1 MAGMTKEVLSTMI
14 DAKEISKFYG
24 PFVAVED
31 ISFRIPSGQVVAML
45 GPNGAGKST
54 LMKILTGYLAPSG
67 GSAAIAGH
75 DVQRERL
82 AAAAHVGY
90 LPENGPLYPDMT
102 ALELLRFFGQ
112 ARGLSAERLKDR
124 TQAVAA
130 QCSIAEILEKP
141 VGKLSKGL
149 RQRVGLS
156 VALLHDP
163 DVLIVDEPT
172 AGLDPNQ
179 VRHFRE
185 QIADL
190 RKTKTILISTHILS
204 EVMAV
209 ADRVIV
215 INNGRLIFDGKPAD
229 LAAGGSPEDT
239 FYRWTRD
246 GAPQPRPR
254 ESMT

>member
-1 MAGMTKEVLSTMI
+1 MSTMI
-14 DAKEISKFYG
+14 HAQGISKFYG
-24 PFVAVED
+24 PFVAVQD
-31 ISFRIPSGQVVAML
+31 ITFSIPSGQVVAML

-67 GSAAIAGH
+67 GTAAIAGH
-75 DVQRERL
+75 DVQRDRL

-90 LPENGPLYPDMT
+90 LPENGPLYSDMT
-102 ALELLRFFGQ
+102 ALELLRFFGE
-112 ARGLSAERLKDR
+112 ARGLSADRLKDR
-124 TQAVAA
+124 IEAVSE
-130 QCSIAEILEKP
+130 QCSITYILEKP

-185 QIADL
+185 QIAEL
-190 RKTKTILISTHILS
+190 RKTKTMLISTHILS

-209 ADRVIV
+209 ADRVIL
-215 INNGRLIFDGKPAD
+215 INNGRLIFDGTPAD
-229 LAAGGSPEDT
+229 LKAGGSPEDT

-246 GAPQPRPR
+246 EGARSIPA
-254 ESMT
+254 

>member
-1 MAGMTKEVLSTMI
+1 MI
-14 DAKEISKFYG
+14 DAKGISKFYG

-31 ISFRIPSGQVVAML
+31 ISFQIPSRQVVAML

-54 LMKILTGYLAPSG
+54 LMKILTGYLAPSSG
-67 GSAAIAGH
+67 TAAIAGH
-75 DVQRERL
+75 DVQRDRL
-82 AAAAHVGY
+82 TAAAHIGY

-102 ALELLRFFGQ
+102 ALELLRFFGD
-112 ARGLSAERLKDR
+112 ARGLSPARLKDR
-124 TQAVAA
+124 VEAVAE
-130 QCSIAEILEKP
+130 QCNIREILEKP

-185 QIADL
+185 QITAL
-190 RKTKTILISTHILS
+190 RKTKTTLISTHILS

-215 INNGRLIFDGKPAD
+215 VNNGRLIFDGTPAD
-229 LAAGGSPEDT
+229 LTADGSPEDT

-246 GAPQPRPR
+246 GAALPTPA
-254 ESMT
+254 

>member
-1 MAGMTKEVLSTMI
+1 MNAMI
-14 DAKEISKFYG
+14 HADEISKFYG
-24 PFVAVED
+24 PFVAVQD
-31 ISFRIPSGQVVAML
+31 ISFQIPSGQVVAML

-54 LMKILTGYLAPSG
+54 LMKILTGYLAPSDG
-67 GSAAIAGH
+67 TAAIAGH
-75 DVQRERL
+75 DVQRDRF
-82 AAAAHVGY
+82 AASAHVGY
-90 LPENGPLYPDMT
+90 LPENGPLYSDMT
-102 ALELLRFFGQ
+102 ALELLRFFGE
-112 ARGLSAERLKDR
+112 ARGLSPGRLKDR
-124 TQAVAA
+124 IEAVAE
-130 QCSIAEILEKP
+130 QCSIRDILEKP

-190 RKTKTILISTHILS
+190 RKTKTMLISTHMLS
-204 EVMAV
+204 EVMAI
-209 ADRVIV
+209 ADRVIL
-215 INNGRLIFDGKPAD
+215 INNGRMVFDGKPAD
-229 LAAGGSPEDT
+229 LTTGGSPEET

-246 GAPQPRPR
+246 GASQPDIGLR
-254 ESMT
+254 T

>member
-1 MAGMTKEVLSTMI
+1 MSMMV
-14 DAKEISKFYG
+14 DVKEISKFYG
-24 PFVAVED
+24 RFVAVED

-67 GSAAIAGH
+67 GTAAIAGH
-75 DVQRERL
+75 DVQRDRL
-82 AAAAHVGY
+82 AAAAHIGY
-90 LPENGPLYPDMT
+90 LPENGPLYSDMT
-102 ALELLRFFGQ
+102 ALELLRFFGE
-112 ARGLSAERLKDR
+112 ARGLSPARLKDR
-124 TQAVAA
+124 VEAVAA
-130 QCSIAEILEKP
+130 QCSIRDILEKP

-190 RKTKTILISTHILS
+190 RKTKTMLISTHILT

-229 LAAGGSPEDT
+229 LTAGGSPEET

-246 GAPQPRPR
+246 GAAQPIP
-254 ESMT
+254 T

>member
-1 MAGMTKEVLSTMI
+1 MSMMI

-24 PFVAVED
+24 PFVAVQD
-31 ISFRIPSGQVVAML
+31 ISFQIPSRQVVAML

-67 GSAAIAGH
+67 GTAAIAGH
-75 DVQRERL
+75 DVQRDRL

-90 LPENGPLYPDMT
+90 LPENGPLYSDMT
-102 ALELLRFFGQ
+102 ALELLRFFGE
-112 ARGLSAERLKDR
+112 ARGLSRGRLKDR
-124 TQAVAA
+124 VEAVAE
-130 QCSIAEILEKP
+130 QCSIRDILEKP

-185 QIADL
+185 QIAELQKDEDDADLDAHPFRGDGRCRSRNPHQQRPSDL
-190 RKTKTILISTHILS
+190 RRQT
-204 EVMAV
+204 
-209 ADRVIV
+209 
-215 INNGRLIFDGKPAD
+215 GRLDRRRHRRRIRSTAGRGMAAAQPIPA
-229 LAAGGSPEDT
+229 
-239 FYRWTRD
+239 
-246 GAPQPRPR
+246 
-254 ESMT
+254 